1 MVPICAGIMG
11 SIPMAV
17 TASEKGFSIQ
27 VVDDGRELPAN
38 QEYAGLTCNIKEIYS
53 EKRSVMASD
62 GSESREEVMTMNLNN
77 IWISVPDGGTRAF
90 GIPIFSTEIQSSQER
105 ETKDK
110 LHHVTGYDC
119 PRLNDGIDAARKEI
133 LDGYFQKPLERFL
146 SRYPEINPMEREYT
160 LRLTGG
166 GCTDREEDDT
176 SYWDLYYA
184 LTTLSEEGESV
195 TVATID
201 ITKVVKARGYS
212 VTDDAHY
219 RIWSAENG
227 LWRLLEEGADD
238 LGRIWVSQLPEEDFC
253 REDAVRAYVEEKGAG
268 FDYLLPSG
276 ADLDVEWDCH
286 KEKGYWYD
294 YLVWKGNASLYEI
307 TLAIPLMEEGAGG
320 WYMASRIR
328 KEAADKEICE
338 HTLSVMMQTFRG
350 ERYVHRVREG
360 ESLWSIYREY
370 QGQNTGYEFSLFLKH
385 SGVENPNLIYEGQ
398 YMEIPW
404 QSRN

>member
-1 MVPICAGIMG
+1 MKQCKIKRVGILCMVLICAGIMG

-238 LGRIWVSQLPEEDFC
+238 LGRI
-253 REDAVRAYVEEKGAG
+253 
-268 FDYLLPSG
+268 
-276 ADLDVEWDCH
+276 
-286 KEKGYWYD
+286 
-294 YLVWKGNASLYEI
+294 
-307 TLAIPLMEEGAGG
+307 
-320 WYMASRIR
+320 
-328 KEAADKEICE
+328 
-338 HTLSVMMQTFRG
+338 
-350 ERYVHRVREG
+350 
-360 ESLWSIYREY
+360 
-370 QGQNTGYEFSLFLKH
+370 
-385 SGVENPNLIYEGQ
+385 
-398 YMEIPW
+398 
-404 QSRN
+404 